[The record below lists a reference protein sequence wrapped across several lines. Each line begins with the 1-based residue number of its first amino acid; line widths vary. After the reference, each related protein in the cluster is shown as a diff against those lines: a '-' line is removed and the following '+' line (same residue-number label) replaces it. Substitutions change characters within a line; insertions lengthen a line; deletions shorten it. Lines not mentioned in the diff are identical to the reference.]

1 MSEWLAFD
9 WSELLGFACGLIG
22 SLHPQFWRSLLV
34 AGGLV
39 LAIYFLMVRAVAHAG
54 FRWEVEIAALGLLG
68 AFLGCLVRPAL
79 VLLYRREKKFWAGT
93 AFAPHGEE
101 REARLEH
108 AAA

>member
-1 MSEWLAFD
+1 MSKWLAFH
-9 WSELLGFACGLIG
+9 WPELLGFACGLIG

-54 FRWEVEIAALGLLG
+54 FRWEPEIAALGLLG

-79 VLLYRREKKFWAGT
+79 VLLYRRAKKSSAGDGVR
-93 AFAPHGEE
+93 PSW
-101 REARLEH
+101 
-108 AAA
+108 

>member
-39 LAIYFLMVRAVAHAG
+39 LAIYIASINGGHASLWLRYGVAP
-54 FRWEVEIAALGLLG
+54 RGLL
-68 AFLGCLVRPAL
+68 CLP
-79 VLLYRREKKFWAGT
+79 
-93 AFAPHGEE
+93 
-101 REARLEH
+101 
-108 AAA
+108 